1 MTALVDIDGSQGE
14 GGGQILR
21 SALALSLVTGRPFRM
36 THIRAARQKPGLLRQ
51 HLTAVQA
58 AVAVGGAH
66 VVGAELGSAT
76 LEFAP
81 AHIAGGEYRL
91 AVGTAGSATLVLQ
104 AVLPALLVGTAPTRL
119 TLEGGTH
126 NPSAPP
132 FDFLARTFLPLIRRM
147 GADVDLA
154 LDAHGFYPAGGGRFT
169 VSVRPGRAL
178 MPLVLL
184 QRGDVTVRARA
195 LVASLPEQIA
205 KRELDVVRR
214 RLGIDRTDCIVQR
227 VDASPGPGNVLMI
240 EVGSPDV
247 TEIVTGFGMKGV
259 TAERVAEEACDHV
272 GVYLGAGVPVGS
284 HLADQLLLP
293 MALAGGGV
301 FRTVKPSAHTITN
314 ADVIR
319 QFMDVPIAIEQEQD
333 AVYRVTMGRALED
346 RTI

>member
-1 MTALVDIDGSQGE
+1 MSALVNIDGSQGE

-21 SALALSLVTGRPFRM
+21 SALALSLVTGRPFLITR
-36 THIRAARQKPGLLRQ
+36 IRASRQKPGLLRQ

-58 AVAVGGAH
+58 AVAIGAAR
-66 VVGAELGSAT
+66 VVGAEVGSTT

-81 AHIAGGEYRL
+81 SRLDGGEYRL

-104 AVLPALLVGTAPTRL
+104 AVLPALLVATAPTRL

-147 GADVDLA
+147 GADIDLA

-169 VSVRPGRAL
+169 VSIRPGRAL
-178 MPLVLL
+178 TPLVLL
-184 QRGDVTVRARA
+184 QRGDVTVRARG

-214 RLGIDRTDCIVQR
+214 RLGIDRTGCSIQR
-227 VDASPGPGNVLMI
+227 IDTSPGPGNVLMI
-240 EVGSPDV
+240 EIASPEV

-259 TAERVAEEACDHV
+259 TAERVADEACDDV
-272 GVYLGAGVPVGS
+272 RGYLDAGAPVGA

-319 QFMDVPIAIEQEQD
+319 QFVDIPIALEQEQD
-333 AVYRVTMGRALED
+333 AVYRVTMGVA
-346 RTI
+346 